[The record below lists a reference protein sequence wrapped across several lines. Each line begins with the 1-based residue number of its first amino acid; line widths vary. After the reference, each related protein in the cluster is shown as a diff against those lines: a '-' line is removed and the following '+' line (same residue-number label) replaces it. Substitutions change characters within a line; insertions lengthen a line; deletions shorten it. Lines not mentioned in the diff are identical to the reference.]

1 MKAPQLDMQYEQL
14 GSVYTGWRNVCLEDT
29 QMMII
34 DGDRGKNYPK
44 QEEFKENG
52 YCLFLSASNV
62 TKTGFKFNSCLFIS
76 QEREQLLGKGRL
88 QRNDLV
94 LTTRG
99 TVGNAAYYDS
109 LVPYENIRINSG
121 MVIIRNRDSQI
132 DTRFVYLL
140 LSSDVIQDQIKR
152 IAFGSAQ
159 PQLTVATI
167 KKLKIPLP
175 PLPEQRKIAEILST
189 WDEAIDLTEQ
199 LIAAKQRRKQALMQR
214 LLTGQVRFPEFA
226 PPEANLGSNLLPH
239 GWKTDLLGNIVMFLD
254 ERRKPVKQND
264 REKIRGTIPYYGASG
279 IIDYVDDY
287 IFDDELILLGEDG
300 ANILTRST
308 RLVFRVSGKCWIN
321 NHAHVIKP
329 KSSMDIDYLCEY
341 LESLS
346 YVQYNTGTAQPK
358 LTKETCQSIPV
369 VIPPLEEQIRISSVL
384 RLCDEEL
391 DLHQQK
397 LAALRRQ
404 KQGLMQQLLTGR
416 LRVVI

>member
-1 MKAPQLDMQYEQL
+1 MKAPQLDMQYEQI

-44 QEEFKENG
+44 QEEFRENG

-62 TKTGFKFNSCLFIS
+62 TKAGFKFNSCIFIS

-140 LSSDVIQDQIKR
+140 LRSDVIQDQIKR

-167 KKLKIPLP
+167 KKLRIPLP

-189 WDEAIDLTEQ
+189 WDEAIDLTQQ
-199 LIAAKQRRKQALMQR
+199 LIAAKLRRKQALMQR
-214 LLTGQVRFPEFA
+214 LLTGQVRFPGFEDEWESFKAGELFESISITNNDDDEQVLSVTQDRGVLPRDMLETRVVNPEGSTKGYKLIIPGNFIISLRSFQGGLEYSAYRGLVSPAYTVLQPKKKIINDFYRYYFKSYEFIGRLA
-226 PPEANLGSNLLPH
+226 IAVIGIRDGKQISYEDFCTLKLPCP
-239 GWKTDLLGNIVMFLD
+239 TLQEQAAIADVLC
-254 ERRKPVKQND
+254 
-264 REKIRGTIPYYGASG
+264 T
-279 IIDYVDDY
+279 VDDE
-287 IFDDELILLGEDG
+287 I
-300 ANILTRST
+300 A
-308 RLVFRVSGKCWIN
+308 
-321 NHAHVIKP
+321 
-329 KSSMDIDYLCEY
+329 
-341 LESLS
+341 
-346 YVQYNTGTAQPK
+346 
-358 LTKETCQSIPV
+358 
-369 VIPPLEEQIRISSVL
+369 
-384 RLCDEEL
+384 
-391 DLHQQK
+391 LHQQK

-416 LRVVI
+416 LRVAVDGGGG